1 MLEFLEFGIGAMKE
15 PQILGEERKR
25 ALATLTKSLGLD
37 IQDVSLINR
46 AFIHTSYA
54 NEMHLAEHLNNE
66 RLEFLGDAV
75 LGFLVSEYLYK
86 HSKTL
91 REGDLSKMKARVVC
105 QKVLARRATE
115 IGLGNYLLLGRGEE
129 LSGGRYRDS
138 ILADCLEALVGAVL
152 LECGMDVVREFL
164 HANLSQEME
173 RVRRGKGHVTD
184 HKSILQ
190 EAVQKE
196 LNLLPKYRVVR
207 TVGPDHDPTFE
218 VTVSTR
224 DVVLG
229 MGQGKSKKDA
239 EQLAAQNALE
249 NIPAAFNEIRGNMN
263 MEKPTEGSNQCG
275 K

>member
-1 MLEFLEFGIGAMKE
+1 MKE
-15 PQILGEERKR
+15 PHLLGEERTR
-25 ALATLTKSLGLD
+25 AISALAKTLALE
-37 IQDVSLINR
+37 IQDVTLLNR

-54 NEMHLAEHLNNE
+54 NETHLAEHLNNE

-75 LGFLVSEYLYK
+75 LGFLVSEYLYR

-91 REGDLSKMKARVVC
+91 REGDLSKMKARIVC
-105 QKVLARRATE
+105 QKVLARRARE

-138 ILADCLEALVGAVL
+138 ILADCFEAVVGAVL
-152 LECGMDVVREFL
+152 LECGIDTVREFV
-164 HANLSQEME
+164 HQNLSQEME

-184 HKSILQ
+184 YKSILQ
-190 EAVQKE
+190 EVVQKE

-218 VTVSTR
+218 VTVSAKETI
-224 DVVLG
+224 LG
-229 MGQGKSKKDA
+229 MGQGKCKKEA

-249 NIPAAFNEIRGNMN
+249 NIPAALNEIRSNMN
-263 MEKPTEGSNQCG
+263 LEQPTQSVPPGG